1 MNITPLNGRIIVEPI
16 AASTTTE
23 SGIIIPPTAKD
34 TPTVGKVVCAAPEWI
49 SEAGV
54 TFKAVVQEGDT
65 VIFGRYA
72 GSEIEL
78 EGHSYI
84 MLKESDLFGKLNS

>member
-1 MNITPLNGRIIVEPI
+1 MQITPLNGRIIVEPI

-34 TPTVGKVVCAAPEWI
+34 TPTVGKVLHRAEEWI
-49 SEAGV
+49 SETGV
-54 TFKAVVQEGDT
+54 TFKSSLQIGDT

-78 EGHSYI
+78 EGNSYI